1 MRSTIRRVRPR
12 AARAGRGA
20 TLDGVA
26 GVKIRRRRAG
36 SLQYAE
42 SVEIESNMR
51 ASEVK
56 RGNVVEH
63 DGRVWQIRDIER
75 SSPQGR
81 GGNVTFRFIMYSVP
95 GAQKLDLS
103 LRAEDELRETELTRR
118 AVTFSY
124 KDGEAFVFMDGED
137 YTQYTLDANVVGD
150 AAGYVADGI
159 EGCYVQLIDDAPVA
173 LQLPPTVALE
183 VVETAPE
190 LRGATATKRPKP
202 AKLTTGIEIQVPE
215 YITTGEKVLVNTT
228 TGEFSGRA

>member
-1 MRSTIRRVRPR
+1 MK
-12 AARAGRGA
+12 AF
-20 TLDGVA
+20 
-26 GVKIRRRRAG
+26 
-36 SLQYAE
+36 
-42 SVEIESNMR
+42 
-51 ASEVK
+51 EVK

-63 DGRVWQIRDIER
+63 DGKVYQIRDIER

-124 KDGEAFVFMDGED
+124 KDG
-137 YTQYTLDANVVGD
+137 D

-190 LRGATATKRPKP
+190 LRGATATK
-202 AKLTTGIEIQVPE
+202 
-215 YITTGEKVLVNTT
+215 
-228 TGEFSGRA
+228 